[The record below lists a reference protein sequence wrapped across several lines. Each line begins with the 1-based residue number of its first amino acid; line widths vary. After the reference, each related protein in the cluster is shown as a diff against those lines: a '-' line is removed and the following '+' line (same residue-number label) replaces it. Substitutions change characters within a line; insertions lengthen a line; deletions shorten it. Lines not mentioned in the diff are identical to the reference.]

1 MQCPNPRCQA
11 ILKSFTIEKATASV
25 GPQTTQYKMAA
36 YCCPYCGIVLG
47 TEMDPV
53 SFKAEIIAKVI
64 EGLGART
71 TTARV
76 RKTTRIIP
84 KLR

>member
-1 MQCPNPRCQA
+1 MQCPNPKCQA
-11 ILKSFTIEKATASV
+11 LLKSFVIEKATASV
-25 GPQTTQYKMAA
+25 SPHSTQYKMAA
-36 YCCPYCGIVLG
+36 YCCPYCGVVIS

-53 SFKAEIIAKVI
+53 SFKAEIIAQII
-64 EGLGART
+64 EGLGSRT

-84 KLR
+84 RPK